1 MAEYL
6 VLSDV
11 HIDPT
16 GCARAWMYIG
26 MAMKLAHSVSFV
38 QVLLLND
45 CLSLKVQIGLR
56 EHCRFNHCALLLTP
70 QSRPWGREIPA
81 RATRN

>member
-16 GCARAWMYIG
+16 GCARAWVYNGI
-26 MAMKLAHSVSFV
+26 AMKLAHSVSTV
-38 QVLLLND
+38 R
-45 CLSLKVQIGLR
+45 LSLPDDYFSLILQIGLR
-56 EHCRFNHCALLLTP
+56 EHSGIHH
-70 QSRPWGREIPA
+70 
-81 RATRN
+81 RAF

>member
-16 GCARAWMYIG
+16 SCARAWMYYGI
-26 MAMKLAHSVSFV
+26 AMKLAHSVSAV
-38 QVLLLND
+38 RLLLPD
-45 CLSLKVQIGLR
+45 GCFSLILQIGLR
-56 EHCRFNHCALLLTP
+56 EHSGIHHRSF
-70 QSRPWGREIPA
+70 
-81 RATRN
+81 

>member
-1 MAEYL
+1 MQVYMAEYL

-26 MAMKLAHSVSFV
+26 MAMKLAHSVSLA
-38 QVLLLND
+38 Q
-45 CLSLKVQIGLR
+45 LS
-56 EHCRFNHCALLLTP
+56 
-70 QSRPWGREIPA
+70 
-81 RATRN
+81 